1 MISEFIFYILILHE
15 ITLQL
20 IDSQGILRANEFW
33 QFKYLYITT
42 GSRDRFWM
50 ILIAVISCRNS
61 KLLNHNVVVKGS
73 SIKHHRNKD
82 FFLHTSW
89 CTSNL
94 RASAILYKS
103 YRIDEIG
110 IRNK

>member
-82 FFLHTSW
+82 FFPHTSW

-94 RASAILYKS
+94 RAYCIKAPS
-103 YRIDEIG
+103 R
-110 IRNK
+110 